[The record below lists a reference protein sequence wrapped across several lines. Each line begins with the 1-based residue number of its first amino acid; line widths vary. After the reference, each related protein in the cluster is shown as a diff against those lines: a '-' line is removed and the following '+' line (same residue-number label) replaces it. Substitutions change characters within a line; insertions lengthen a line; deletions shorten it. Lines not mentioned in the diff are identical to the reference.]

1 MASPATYRVVPAQ
14 GARFMIMRDDGT
26 AILANRDFPSETV
39 AVEALSELARENDQ
53 ELAVIYRPD
62 GKIDRVEMRDR
73 RRQPRLDVKLTLTI
87 WPELDA
93 MIDEM
98 ATDLEIAK
106 GEVIVKALGLLKIA
120 LDAKKVGKKLIILDE
135 KADEEEE
142 ITGF

>member
-1 MASPATYRVVPAQ
+1 
-14 GARFMIMRDDGT
+14 MIMRDDGT